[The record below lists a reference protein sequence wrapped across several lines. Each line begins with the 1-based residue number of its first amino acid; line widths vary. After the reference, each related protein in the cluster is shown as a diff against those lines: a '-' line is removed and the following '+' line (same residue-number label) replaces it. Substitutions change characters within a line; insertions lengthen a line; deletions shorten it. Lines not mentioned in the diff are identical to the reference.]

1 MPTFSTKTLRRTLA
15 AALILVAA
23 QTYSSAQ
30 TPATPERR
38 QAIEA
43 EYGVKNAVVKYDTR
57 AEMLSDINLA
67 GGEYSML
74 SFGEENLT
82 PAPKGYKP
90 VYISHI
96 GRHGARYAISDD
108 IYEKVR
114 SVLSKAH
121 KAGKLTE
128 AGEDLYSRYE
138 KFYPSVA
145 HRGGDLTQGGQEQ
158 LREIARRMYK
168 NFPEVFKGKTEAVA
182 ISTIVPRVMMSMFS
196 LVDEL
201 KGLDKDFSCSVDAG
215 RCFYPVLHPNAR
227 TNPFWTK
234 SVLPAQAEAS
244 VKAMQD
250 SLVHPEAFCS
260 RYFSDLDFIDS
271 SYGAE
276 KFESSMRTIIMDI
289 QCLDGT
295 PSDTFSDIFTPEEL
309 LGIWEV
315 WNYNGYL
322 SLGMSSL
329 GGGEVARKYS
339 ATLFDM
345 IEDARRDLEAGDV
358 KLNMRFSHDTAIM
371 PLLSFMGLDNFG
383 ADVADPYDVKN
394 WWRCDKIPMATNL
407 QLVFYRSRRNPEI
420 LVKVLFN
427 GREASLPIPQTYP
440 SFYSW
445 TAFQDYYQNR

>member
-1 MPTFSTKTLRRTLA
+1 MTHRHILIAAVLLA
-15 AALILVAA
+15 AVQA
-23 QTYSSAQ
+23 YSFAQ

-38 QAIEA
+38 QAVEA

-57 AEMLSDINLA
+57 AEMLSDINLT

-74 SFGEENLT
+74 PFDEVKLT

-108 IYEKVR
+108 IYENVR
-114 SVLSKAH
+114 SLLSKAH
-121 KAGKLTE
+121 NAGKLTE
-128 AGEDLYSRYE
+128 AGENLYSRYE

-145 HRGGDLTQGGQEQ
+145 HRGGELTQVGQEQ
-158 LREIARRMYK
+158 LREIARRMYR
-168 NFPEVFKGKTEAVA
+168 NFPEVFKGRTEAVA

-201 KGLDKDFSCSVDAG
+201 QVLDKDFSCTMDAG
-215 RCFYPVLHPNAR
+215 RCFYPVIHPNAKI
-227 TNPFWTK
+227 NPFWTK
-234 SVLPAQAEAS
+234 SVLPAPAEAS
-244 VKAMQD
+244 VKAMRD

-260 RYFSDLDFIDS
+260 RYFSDLDFVES
-271 SYGAE
+271 SYGTE
-276 KFESSMRTIIMDI
+276 KFESSMRTIIVDI

-295 PSDTFSDIFTPEEL
+295 PSDTFSDIFTAEEL

-427 GREASLPIPQTYP
+427 GREASLPIPQAAP

-445 TAFQDYYQNR
+445 TAFREYYGNR